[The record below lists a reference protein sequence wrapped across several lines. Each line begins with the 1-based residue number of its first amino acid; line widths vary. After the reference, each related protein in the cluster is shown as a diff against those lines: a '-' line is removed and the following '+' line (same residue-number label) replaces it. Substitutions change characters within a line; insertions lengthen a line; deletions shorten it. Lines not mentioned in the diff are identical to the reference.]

1 MSAVGKD
8 LPHDSARGHVSGE
21 SIFIDDFPPAKGELL
36 VDFYYLSVS
45 RASIKS
51 VDLEEAGKVE
61 GVHGLYTYKDLPS
74 DNRFG
79 PIVKDE
85 CLLVEKEIEFMGHPL
100 VVIAAE
106 NHKAIAKAKQ
116 AIKVDYEK
124 HEPVLSIDK
133 AREKKMFLG
142 PSRRIKRGD
151 VEAAFKKAEHVIE
164 GCFENLGQEQF
175 YLESQAA
182 IVYPREN
189 GQLEVHSST
198 QHPSEVQ
205 EVIAHLLGL
214 SMNQVVCITKRMG
227 GGFGGK
233 ESQATHPAAMAA
245 LVAQKTKRP
254 CRIVFNKDQDMQVT
268 GKRHPFKSCFKVAFN
283 KEGVITALKADLFSD
298 GGAFFDLST
307 AVMARALCHIDNA
320 YYLENADISGTI
332 CKTNLPPNT
341 AFRGFGGPQG
351 IAIIENIM
359 EEIAAYLNIDSY
371 EIRKRNLYGITERN
385 VTPYGEIVF
394 DNNLPQIFA
403 ELELSSNYKQRK
415 QEVEE
420 FNRKSKTKLKGISVS
435 AVKFGISFNTKF
447 LNQANA
453 LVNIYLDGTIQV
465 STGATEMGQGVNTN
479 IKQIVA
485 SEFDIDAGQVIVMP
499 TSTEKNNNTSATAA
513 SSATDLNGSAAA
525 NACRKIRSALSE
537 LAAQDIAAKVG
548 DIMPS
553 PTSIVFEGGYIYDK
567 RRPNTRI
574 SFKELV
580 KLAYLNRISLGERG
594 FFATSGIDFSWEA
607 GPDKTAAGHPFL
619 YYTQGAA
626 VSEVTIDRFTGE
638 LVLDRVDILMDIGRP
653 VNPGIARGQ
662 LTGAFVQGMGW
673 VTTESLCYAE
683 DGTLLSHSPT
693 TYKIPNIQDTPRIF
707 NVDWIDF
714 DNKVNIVG
722 TKAVGEPPL
731 CLGLSVWCA
740 VKNALRSVVGAGK
753 IPQLILPATNEEIV
767 MRLAEY
773 EAASKAEKRELSSKK

>member
-8 LPHDSARGHVSGE
+8 LPHDSAKGHVTGE
-21 SIFIDDFPPAKGELL
+21 SVYIDDFPPARGELL
-36 VDFYYLSVS
+36 VDFYYAPVS
-45 RASIKS
+45 KATIKS
-51 VDLEEAGKVE
+51 LDLTEAEKIE
-61 GVHGLYTYKDLPS
+61 GVIGLYTYKDIPS
-74 DNRFG
+74 DNCFG

-85 CLLVEKEIEFMGHPL
+85 CLLVEKEIEFMGHPI

-106 NHKAIAKAKQ
+106 SRKAIEKAKK
-116 AIKVDYEK
+116 AIKIDLEK
-124 HEPVLSIDK
+124 HEPVLSIDS
-133 AREKKMFLG
+133 AREKQLFLG
-142 PSRRIKRGD
+142 PVRRIKRGD
-151 VEAAFKKAEHVIE
+151 SETAIREAEHVLD
-164 GCFENLGQEQF
+164 GCFENMGQEQF

-182 IVYPREN
+182 MVYPKEN
-189 GQLEVHSST
+189 DQLEVHSST
-198 QHPSEVQ
+198 QHPTEVQ

-214 SMNQVVCITKRMG
+214 SMAQVVCITKRMG

-245 LVAQKTKRP
+245 LAAQKTKRP
-254 CRIVFNKDQDMQVT
+254 CRIIFNKDQDMQVT
-268 GKRHPFKSCFKVAFN
+268 GKRHPFKTFYKVAFN
-283 KEGVITALKADLFSD
+283 KEGVISALQAELFSD

-307 AVMARALCHIDNA
+307 AVMARAMCHIDNA
-320 YYLENADISGTI
+320 YYIENADIKGTI

-351 IAIIENIM
+351 IAVIENIM
-359 EEIAAYLNIDSY
+359 EEIAAYLGLDPLDVRI
-371 EIRKRNLYGITERN
+371 RNLYGLEERN

-394 DNNLPQIFA
+394 DNNLPKIFA
-403 ELELSSNYKQRK
+403 ELEQSSDYRK
-415 QEVEE
+415 RKEAIDE
-420 FNRKSKTKLKGISVS
+420 FNEHSKTVLKGIALS

-485 SEFDIDAGQVIVMP
+485 GEFDIDPGAVIVMA

-513 SSATDLNGSAAA
+513 SSATDLNGSAAVI
-525 NACRKIRSALSE
+525 ACRKIKTALSE
-537 LAAQDIAAKVG
+537 LAAQQIATKVADIL
-548 DIMPS
+548 PS
-553 PTSIVFEGGYIYDK
+553 PTSIVFENGYIYDK
-567 RRPNTRI
+567 RRPKTKL

-594 FFATSGIDFSWEA
+594 FYATQGLDFSWEA
-607 GPDKTAAGHPFL
+607 GPEKTAAGHPFL

-626 VSEVTIDRFTGE
+626 VSEVSIDRFTGE
-638 LVLDRVDILMDIGRP
+638 LKVDRVDILMDIGKP
-653 VNPGIARGQ
+653 INPGISRGQ

-673 VTTESLCYAE
+673 VTNECLRYAD

-693 TYKIPNIQDTPRIF
+693 TYKIPNIQDTPEVF
-707 NVDWIDF
+707 NVNWIDF
-714 DNKVNIVG
+714 DNKINVVG

-740 VKNALRSVVGAGK
+740 VKYAMRSVCAQNT

-767 MRLAEY
+767 MRLTEH
-773 EAASKAEKRELSSKK
+773 EKASKKQSAVSSKK